1 MKQKLWTLLMINY
14 IQFPRLPP
22 RFLWLNYCLEEEEL
36 RQQKEDEDNI
46 YTFPLLREINYETNL
61 KTIKE
66 LLRFRYECS

>member
-1 MKQKLWTLLMINY
+1 MINY
-14 IQFPRLPP
+14 ILFPRLPP
-22 RFLWLNYCLEEEEL
+22 CSLSLNYCLEQKEL
-36 RQQKEDEDNI
+36 EQQKEDQDNI